1 MIDLIKKFFAPT
13 VKDESSAF
21 YLAEQIIELKSRV
34 EELEKENRELNDLIL
49 EIETSL
55 KSQIDKIHPVIYN
68 ISDSN
73 KGT

>member
-13 VKDESSAF
+13 VKESDSAF
-21 YLAEQIIELKSRV
+21 YLADKIVELQEKV
-34 EELEKENRELNDLIL
+34 AELEKENRELHDLVL

>member
-1 MIDLIKKFFAPT
+1 MINLIKKFFAPT

-21 YLAEQIIELKSRV
+21 YLADKIIELQEKV
-34 EELEKENRELNDLIL
+34 AELEKENRELHDLVL

-68 ISDSN
+68 IHENN

>member
-1 MIDLIKKFFAPT
+1 MLTWVQKFFSPT
-13 VKDESSAF
+13 EKVSVNDNLYS
-21 YLAEQIIELKSRV
+21 QIETLTERV
-34 EELEKENRELNDLIL
+34 AELEKENRELHDLVL

>member
-1 MIDLIKKFFAPT
+1 VINLIEKFFAPT

-21 YLAEQIIELKSRV
+21 YLADRIIELQTRV
-34 EELEKENRELNDLIL
+34 DELERENRELNDLIL

-68 ISDSN
+68 IHENN

>member
-1 MIDLIKKFFAPT
+1 MINLIKKFFAPT
-13 VKDESSAF
+13 EKNTESAF
-21 YLAEQIIELKSRV
+21 YLADRIIELQTRV
-34 EELEKENRELNDLIL
+34 DELERENRELNDLIL

-68 ISDSN
+68 IHENN

>member
-1 MIDLIKKFFAPT
+1 MIDLIKKFCAPT
-13 VKDESSAF
+13 VKDESAF
-21 YLAEQIIELKSRV
+21 YLADKIIELQEKV
-34 EELEKENRELNDLIL
+34 AELEKENRELHDLVL

-68 ISDSN
+68 ISESN

>member
-1 MIDLIKKFFAPT
+1 MLTWVQKFFSPT
-13 VKDESSAF
+13 EKVSVSDNLYS
-21 YLAEQIIELKSRV
+21 QIETLTERV
-34 EELEKENRELNDLIL
+34 VELEKENRELHDLVL

>member
-1 MIDLIKKFFAPT
+1 MINLVKKFFAPT

-21 YLAEQIIELKSRV
+21 YLADKIIELQEKV
-34 EELEKENRELNDLIL
+34 AELEKENRELHDLIL

-55 KSQIDKIHPVIYN
+55 KSQIDRIHPVIYN
-68 ISDSN
+68 ISESN

>member
-1 MIDLIKKFFAPT
+1 MLTWVQKFFSPT
-13 VKDESSAF
+13 KKLSVSDNLYS
-21 YLAEQIIELKSRV
+21 QIETLTERV
-34 EELEKENRELNDLIL
+34 VELEKENRELHDLVL

>member
-1 MIDLIKKFFAPT
+1 MINLIKKFFAPT

-21 YLAEQIIELKSRV
+21 YLADKIIELQERV
-34 EELEKENRELNDLIL
+34 AELEKENRELHDLVL

-55 KSQIDKIHPVIYN
+55 KSQIDRIHPVIYN
-68 ISDSN
+68 ISESN

>member
-1 MIDLIKKFFAPT
+1 MINLIKKFFAPT
-13 VKDESSAF
+13 EKNTESAF
-21 YLAEQIIELKSRV
+21 YLADRIIELQTRV
-34 EELEKENRELNDLIL
+34 DELERENRELHDLVL

-68 ISDSN
+68 IQENN

>member
-1 MIDLIKKFFAPT
+1 MINLIKKFFDPS
-13 VKDESSAF
+13 VKDESSSF
-21 YLAEQIIELKSRV
+21 YLPEQIIELKSRV

-68 ISDSN
+68 IQDSN

>member
-1 MIDLIKKFFAPT
+1 MLTWVQKFFSPT
-13 VKDESSAF
+13 EKVSVNDNLYS
-21 YLAEQIIELKSRV
+21 QIETLTERV
-34 EELEKENRELNDLIL
+34 VELEKENRELHDLVL

-68 ISDSN
+68 ISESN

>member
-1 MIDLIKKFFAPT
+1 MLTWMQRFFSPTKKLS
-13 VKDESSAF
+13 VSDNLYS
-21 YLAEQIIELKSRV
+21 QIETLTKRV
-34 EELEKENRELNDLIL
+34 VELEKENRELHDLVL

-68 ISDSN
+68 IHENN

>member
-1 MIDLIKKFFAPT
+1 MINLIEKFFAPT

-21 YLAEQIIELKSRV
+21 YLADRIIELQTRV
-34 EELEKENRELNDLIL
+34 DELERENRELNDLIL

-68 ISDSN
+68 IHENN